1 MKTIED
7 ILLNEFTISSYKI
20 IATFDDVMVL
30 GVNDAI
36 DYWVITSN
44 KYWIDNQFDLFEKLT
59 NGMKSFNFMEKNLSL
74 LLLYNT
80 EFDEFDKI
88 DVVRIENDKSYFKK
102 YVLKYSNK
110 AASNL
115 IGVMNERSVH
125 SISELMM
132 DGNIFTSARD
142 SGDSINEYS
151 LIYAISHKL
160 AFIPIIAQGEAY
172 TSNNFSFS
180 SDTISKIFDWV
191 NDAPDDDHRID
202 SYIQNLLKE
211 DNNE

>member
-7 ILLNEFTISSYKI
+7 IVLNEFTISSYKI
-20 IATFDDVMVL
+20 IVTFDDVTVL
-30 GVNDAI
+30 GVNNAI

-44 KYWIDNQFDLFEKLT
+44 KYWIDNQFDLYEKLT
-59 NGMKSFNFMEKNLSL
+59 NGMKNFNFMEKNLSL
-74 LLLYNT
+74 LLLYNI
-80 EFDEFDKI
+80 EFDKI
-88 DVVRIENDKSYFKK
+88 DVVSIENDKSYFKK

-110 AASNL
+110 AASDL
-115 IGVMNERSVH
+115 IGVMNERCVH

-132 DGNIFTSARD
+132 DGDIFTYARN

-160 AFIPIIAQGEAY
+160 AFIPVKAQGEAY

-191 NDAPDDDHRID
+191 NDAPDDDHRIG

-211 DNNE
+211 DYNE